1 MTTNVIEFPG
11 LGLKFT
17 VNETAFTVFGINVQ
31 WYGIILTTGIILA
44 FIYFYH
50 RTVKVE
56 KISEDHILNMALFT
70 IPIAIIGARIMYV
83 LTSGQKYESFIDV
96 INIRNGGIAV
106 YGSLIFGILTIFTYC
121 RIKKLNF
128 LRIIDAA
135 APAEMIGQIIGRWGN
150 FMNGEA
156 YGYSDNVAS
165 LPWRMTVTE
174 LRNGVQR
181 GQTVIAHPTFLY
193 ESLWNLV
200 GFILISIAYKKKKFD
215 GQILL
220 MYLAWYGLG
229 RGLIEIL
236 RTDSCRGLFGEKL
249 FVWLGLLSFA
259 VCTVLLVY
267 FLKKTKRT
275 ELDAASYTAK
285 YSANE
290 LTDASDDE
298 EDDAGLPEEETELDD
313 DDDTEELNK
322 LEPIENEEEAAEE
335 EKQESE
341 EKDNGDNT

>member
-1 MTTNVIEFPG
+1 MTTNVISFPG
-11 LGLKFT
+11 FGIELT
-17 VNETAFTVFGINVQ
+17 VNETAFTIFGINVQ

-50 RTVKVE
+50 RTVKIE

-70 IPIAIIGARIMYV
+70 IPIAIVGARIMYV
-83 LTSGQKYESFIDV
+83 LTSGQKYDSFLDM

-106 YGSLIFGILTIFTYC
+106 YGSLIFGILTIFVYC
-121 RIKKLNF
+121 RVKKLPF

-156 YGYSDNVAS
+156 YGYSSNVGS

-174 LRNGVQR
+174 FRNGVQR
-181 GQTVIAHPTFLY
+181 GSTVIAHPTFLY
-193 ESLWNLV
+193 ESIWNLI
-200 GFILISIAYKKKKFD
+200 GFILISLAYKKKKFD
-215 GQILL
+215 GQIVL

-249 FVWLGLLSFA
+249 FVWLGLLSF
-259 VCTVLLVY
+259 VICVSLLVY
-267 FLKKTKRT
+267 FLKKTKRD
-275 ELDAASYTAK
+275 ELDAVSYSAK
-285 YSANE
+285 YMSSEMDVTADEESEE
-290 LTDASDDE
+290 LTDE
-298 EDDAGLPEEETELDD
+298 EVELDD
-313 DDDTEELNK
+313 DDETEELNK
-322 LEPIENEEEAAEE
+322 LEGIENENIEDNEEN
-335 EKQESE
+335 SE
-341 EKDNGDNT
+341 EDENGSDT

>member
-1 MTTNVIEFPG
+1 MTTNKIGFPG
-11 LGLKFT
+11 LGLNFT
-17 VNETAFTVFGINVQ
+17 VSETAFTIFGVKVQ

-44 FIYFYH
+44 FVYFYH

-70 IPIAIIGARIMYV
+70 IPIAIIGARIVYV
-83 LTSGQKYESFIDV
+83 LTSGQKYDSFMDM

-106 YGSLIFGILTIFTYC
+106 YGSIIFGILTIFVYC
-121 RIKKLNF
+121 KVKKLPF
-128 LRIIDAA
+128 FRIIDAA

-156 YGYSDNVAS
+156 YGYSTNVDS

-174 LRNGVQR
+174 FRDGIQR
-181 GQTVIAHPTFLY
+181 GSTVVAHPTFLY
-193 ESLWNLV
+193 ESLWNLA
-200 GFILISIAYKKKKFD
+200 GFIIISLVYKKKKFN

-249 FVWLGLLSFA
+249 FVWLGLLSFV
-259 VCTVLLVY
+259 VCSLLLVY
-267 FLKKTKRT
+267 MLNKFNKQ
-275 ELDAASYTAK
+275 ELEAASYSSK
-285 YSANE
+285 YSSGNMDIE
-290 LTDASDDE
+290 DEDEDE
-298 EDDAGLPEEETELDD
+298 ELPKEEIELDD
-313 DDDTEELNK
+313 DDETEELNK
-322 LEPIENEEEAAEE
+322 LEGIEDENINDNEEN
-335 EKQESE
+335 SE
-341 EKDNGDNT
+341 DNENGSDS